1 MWRASCR
8 PNRSRIPQ
16 GIDGS
21 FGYLNYF
28 GLESNGGNALLFT
41 GNNCGGETC
50 YSPRTPKYTGALGAQ
65 YSFVLGDGARLT
77 PRLDAT
83 YQSTIYFAANNGCL
97 GSFTPQGC
105 GQTDN
110 QNGYALLNGRL
121 TYDTANKKWQA
132 SLWGRNLT
140 DKEYFYGKLS
150 LITFFG
156 REQGNPAPP
165 REWGVTVQ
173 RKF

>member
-1 MWRASCR
+1 MA
-8 PNRSRIPQ
+8 
-16 GIDGS
+16 
-21 FGYLNYF
+21 FA
-28 GLESNGGNALLFT
+28 GG
-41 GNNCGGETC
+41 
-50 YSPRTPKYTGALGAQ
+50 
-65 YSFVLGDGARLT
+65 RLT
-77 PRLDAT
+77 PRLDMT
-83 YQSTIYFAANNGCL
+83 YQSTIYFAANNGCYGA
-97 GSFTPQGC
+97 GSTAGC

-110 QNGYALLNGRL
+110 QGGYTLLNGRL
-121 TYDTANKKWQA
+121 TWESASKKWQT

-165 REWGVTVQ
+165 REYGVTFQ